1 MQGMS
6 KCAHR
11 SALTSE
17 VPLRWDLLLL
27 LSPYAAEKDRKDRRE
42 KTLVPLSTTQHLTPL
57 IWVRVRGEQS
67 FPARLRKSPGD
78 QSHSAPCG

>member
-1 MQGMS
+1 VQGMS
-6 KCAHR
+6 KCAHS

-42 KTLVPLSTTQHLTPL
+42 KTLVPLSH
-57 IWVRVRGEQS
+57 
-67 FPARLRKSPGD
+67 PAP
-78 QSHSAPCG
+78 HSADLGARTRRAILPRKIAQEPR